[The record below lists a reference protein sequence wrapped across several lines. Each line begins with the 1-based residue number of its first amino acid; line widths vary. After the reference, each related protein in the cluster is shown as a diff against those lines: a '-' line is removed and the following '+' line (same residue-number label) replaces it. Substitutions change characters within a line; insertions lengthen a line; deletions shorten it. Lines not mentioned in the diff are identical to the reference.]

1 MTRTPRMKLEWMEV
15 APLTMRIETPPPGKA
30 KPFDQWATAIV
41 ARARDYLPDIRAVR
55 KGSRLVVIRHG
66 EREARLSMDGASCWI
81 TFTSTTIATT
91 MASLFDDRR
100 DDFTVDNLAHTI
112 AGYFDARFTRA

>member
-1 MTRTPRMKLEWMEV
+1 
-15 APLTMRIETPPPGKA
+15 MRLETPPPGRA
-30 KPFDQWATAIV
+30 KPFNEWATAIV

-55 KGSRLVVIRHG
+55 KGVTVIIRHG
-66 EREARLSMDGASCWI
+66 DRETRLSMDGSSSACWI

-100 DDFTVDNLAHTI
+100 DDFTVNNLAHTI